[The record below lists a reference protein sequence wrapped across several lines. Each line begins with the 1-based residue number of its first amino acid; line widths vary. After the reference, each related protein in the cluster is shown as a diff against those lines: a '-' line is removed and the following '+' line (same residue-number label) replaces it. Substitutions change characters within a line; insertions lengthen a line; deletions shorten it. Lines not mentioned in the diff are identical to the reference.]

1 MTFTNTSGKSTWTS
15 RLFAFVLA
23 LALAFTGFAVFT
35 ATQAQAEDKTAP
47 VGKDITIGLRWK
59 PYADTPGQACNPEQ
73 AGKSAGKIAFYL
85 DFVGKNKET
94 GKREK
99 FYSKFFTPDIQ
110 YCKDVK
116 IEIKN
121 TDEIKDVYGKKTYT
135 ELSKPLQVYSY
146 VDGKNYPGRVRLSAN
161 LIAEPEA
168 EPDAYW
174 ITMTQAAN
182 LDVNSTKLTGIIAPK
197 DENKLKVRTSFDM
210 QKKGEERKV
219 YKSWNRRWKME
230 GFFDFKD
237 NQKFSLISLKDSNG
251 NPGYKSAISSSDGF
265 HLWNEYAGK
274 YRDYFLQAA
283 FADPELAK
291 AKYYSLEVSGNDI
304 AGWNIELKS
313 KLQKKEY
320 DAVKNLPYE
329 EERRANPNMPT
340 GEEKVV
346 QKGVAGAETT
356 KMVKYYYDDSGEEK
370 IVEEKTLGDPEVKA
384 AVNQIVEYGTG
395 AKAEAKK
402 PALPR
407 TGTAAGLLALS
418 SLLLLAGGGALA
430 LRRR

>member
-1 MTFTNTSGKSTWTS
+1 MRFTNTSGKSTWTS

-23 LALAFTGFAVFT
+23 VALTFTGFAIFA
-35 ATQAQAEDKTAP
+35 ATQAQADDDKAP

-73 AGKSAGKIAFYL
+73 AGQSAGKIAFYL
-85 DFVGKNKET
+85 DFVGKNKAT
-94 GKREK
+94 GQREK
-99 FYSKFFTPDIQ
+99 FFSEYFTPDVK
-110 YCKDVK
+110 YCEDIK
-116 IEIKN
+116 ITIPSN
-121 TDEIKDVYGKKTYT
+121 AEIKDVHRKNTYT
-135 ELSKPLQVYSY
+135 ELSKPLQVSPY
-146 VDGKNYPGRVRLSAN
+146 VDGKTFPGRVRLSAT
-161 LIAEPEA
+161 LME

-174 ITMTQAAN
+174 ITMVQTAN

-197 DENKLKVRTSFDM
+197 DKNKLQVLTSFDV

-219 YKSWNRRWKME
+219 YKSWNRGWKME
-230 GFFDFKD
+230 GLFDFKD
-237 NQKFSLISLKDSNG
+237 GQKFSLISLKDSNG
-251 NPGYKSAISSSDGF
+251 KPGYKRASIGSNGF
-265 HLWNEYAGK
+265 EIWNEYAGK
-274 YRDYFLQAA
+274 YKDYFLKAA

-313 KLQKKEY
+313 KLQEKKY
-320 DAVKNLPYE
+320 DAVKNLPYA

-346 QKGVAGAETT
+346 QKGVAGTETT

-370 IVEEKTLGDPEVKA
+370 IVEEKALGDPEVKA
-384 AVNQIVEYGTG
+384 AVKQIVEYGTG
-395 AKAEAKK
+395 AKAEEKK

-407 TGTAAGLLALS
+407 TGSAAGLLGLG
-418 SLLLLAGGGALA
+418 SLLLLASGGALA

>member
-1 MTFTNTSGKSTWTS
+1 MMLTNTSGKSVWAS

-23 LALAFTGFAVFT
+23 VALAFTGFAFIT

-59 PYADTPGQACNPEQ
+59 TYADNQGQSCNPDQ
-73 AGKSAGKIAFYL
+73 AGQSAGYIAFSL
-85 DFVGKNKET
+85 KFEGKNKAT

-99 FYSKFFTPDIQ
+99 FYSDFFTPNIK
-110 YCKDVK
+110 YCQDVK
-116 IEIKN
+116 ITIPSNKEV
-121 TDEIKDVYGKKTYT
+121 KDARREKTYT
-135 ELSKPLQVYSY
+135 ELSKPLQVEPY
-146 VDGKNYPGRVRLSAN
+146 VDGKNFPGRVMLSAT
-161 LIAEPEA
+161 LMED
-168 EPDAYW
+168 PDAYW
-174 ITMTQAAN
+174 IHMVQTAN

-197 DENKLKVRTSFDM
+197 DKNKLKVLTSFDV
-210 QKKGEERKV
+210 QKKGKERKV
-219 YKSWNRRWKME
+219 YESWNGRWEME
-230 GFFDFKD
+230 GLFDFKD
-237 NQKFSLISLKDSNG
+237 NQKFSLISLKDSKG
-251 NPGYKSAISSSDGF
+251 ETGYRRAIIRGF
-265 HLWNEYAGK
+265 EIWNEYAGK
-274 YRDYFLQAA
+274 YKDYFLKAA

-346 QKGVAGAETT
+346 QKGVAGTETT

-370 IVEEKTLGDPEVKA
+370 IVEEKALGDPEVKA
-384 AVNQIVEYGTG
+384 AVKQIVEYGTG
-395 AKAEAKK
+395 AKAEEKK

-407 TGTAAGLLALS
+407 TGSAAGLLGLG
-418 SLLLLAGGGALA
+418 SLLLLASGSALA

>member
-1 MTFTNTSGKSTWTS
+1 MIFANTSKKSTWTS

-23 LALAFTGFAVFT
+23 VALACTGFAFIT
-35 ATQAQAEDKTAP
+35 ATQAHAEDDEAP

-59 PYADTPGQACNPEQ
+59 TYADTPGQACNPEQ
-73 AGKSAGKIAFYL
+73 AGQSAGKVTFSL
-85 DFVGKNKET
+85 DFVGKNKAT
-94 GKREK
+94 GQRER
-99 FYSKFFTPDIQ
+99 FHSQFFPRDIK
-110 YCKDVK
+110 YCQDVTIKIKKD
-116 IEIKN
+116 E
-121 TDEIKDVYGKKTYT
+121 EIKDAREEKTYT
-135 ELSKPLQVYSY
+135 ELSKPLQVFSY
-146 VDGKNYPGRVRLSAN
+146 IDGKNYPGRVRLAAT
-161 LIAEPEA
+161 LIA

-174 ITMTQAAN
+174 ISMVQAAN

-197 DENKLKVRTSFDM
+197 DENKLKVRTSFDV

-230 GFFDFKD
+230 GLFDFKD

-251 NPGYKSAISSSDGF
+251 NTGYKSAISSASGF
-265 HLWNEYAGK
+265 EIWNAYAGK
-274 YRDYFLQAA
+274 NRDYFLKAA

-346 QKGVAGAETT
+346 QKGVAGMETT

-370 IVEEKTLGDPEVKA
+370 IVEDKALGDPEVKA
-384 AVNQIVEYGTG
+384 AVKQIVEYGTG
-395 AKAEAKK
+395 AKAAAK

-407 TGTAAGLLALS
+407 TGSAAGLLGLC
-418 SLLLLAGGGALA
+418 SLLLLASGGALA

>member
-1 MTFTNTSGKSTWTS
+1 MRFTNTSGKSTWTS
-15 RLFAFVLA
+15 RLFAFVLTV
-23 LALAFTGFAVFT
+23 ALAFTGFAFIT
-35 ATQAQAEDKTAP
+35 ATQAQADDDKAP

-59 PYADTPGQACNPEQ
+59 PYADTAGQACNPEQ
-73 AGKSAGKIAFYL
+73 AGQSAGKIAFYL
-85 DFVGKNKET
+85 DFVGKNKAT
-94 GKREK
+94 GQREK
-99 FYSKFFTPDIQ
+99 FFSEYFTPDVK
-110 YCKDVK
+110 YCEDIK
-116 IEIKN
+116 ITIPSN
-121 TDEIKDVYGKKTYT
+121 AEIKDVHRKNTYT
-135 ELSKPLQVYSY
+135 ELSKPLQVSPY
-146 VDGKNYPGRVRLSAN
+146 VDGKTFPGRVRLSAT
-161 LIAEPEA
+161 LME

-174 ITMTQAAN
+174 ITMVQTAN

-197 DENKLKVRTSFDM
+197 DKNKLQVLTSFDV

-219 YKSWNRRWKME
+219 YKSWNRGWKME
-230 GFFDFKD
+230 GLFDFKD
-237 NQKFSLISLKDSNG
+237 GQKFSLISLKDSNG
-251 NPGYKSAISSSDGF
+251 KTGYKSAISSSNGF
-265 HLWNEYAGK
+265 EIWNEYAGK
-274 YRDYFLQAA
+274 YKDYFLKAA

-320 DAVKNLPYE
+320 NAVKNLPYE

-346 QKGVAGAETT
+346 QKGVAGTETT

-370 IVEEKTLGDPEVKA
+370 IVEEKALGDPEVKA
-384 AVNQIVEYGTG
+384 AVKQIVEYGTG
-395 AKAEAKK
+395 AKAAAK

-407 TGTAAGLLALS
+407 TGSAAGLLGLC
-418 SLLLLAGGGALA
+418 SLLLLASGGALA

>member
-1 MTFTNTSGKSTWTS
+1 MMFANTSKKSTWTS

-23 LALAFTGFAVFT
+23 VALAFTGFAFIT
-35 ATQAQAEDKTAP
+35 ATQAHAEDKTAP

-59 PYADTPGQACNPEQ
+59 PYAHTPGQACNPEQ
-73 AGKSAGKIAFYL
+73 ARQSAGKVAFSL
-85 DFVGKNKET
+85 AFVGKNKAT
-94 GKREK
+94 GKRER
-99 FYSKFFTPDIQ
+99 FFSEFFTPDIK
-110 YCKDVK
+110 YCQDEK
-116 IEIKN
+116 IVIENNK
-121 TDEIKDVYGKKTYT
+121 EIKDAREKNTYT
-135 ELSKPLQVYSY
+135 ELSKPLEVYSY
-146 VDGKNYPGRVRLSAN
+146 ADGKNFPGRVRLSAT
-161 LIAEPEA
+161 LMD

-174 ITMTQAAN
+174 ISMVQAAN
-182 LDVNSTKLTGIIAPK
+182 LDVNNTKLTGIIAPK
-197 DENKLKVRTSFDM
+197 DKNKLQVLTSFDM

-230 GFFDFKD
+230 GLFDFKD

-251 NPGYKSAISSSDGF
+251 ETGYKSAINSSDGF

-274 YRDYFLQAA
+274 NRDYFLQAA

-313 KLQKKEY
+313 KLQEKKY
-320 DAVKNLPYE
+320 DAVKNLPYA

-346 QKGVAGAETT
+346 QKGVAGMETT

-370 IVEEKTLGDPEVKA
+370 IVEEKALGDPEVKA
-384 AVNQIVEYGTG
+384 AVKQIVEYGTG
-395 AKAEAKK
+395 AKAAAK

-407 TGTAAGLLALS
+407 TGSAAGLLGLC
-418 SLLLLAGGGALA
+418 SLLLLASGGALA